1 MRIFKNG
8 ADGVYDWLKKAA
20 SVIGCEGGFNPTS
33 YYIYIFDDVP
43 KTIATIGQDITNTKL
58 VCSIDCVDHIPVKDE
73 KQESGEELMY
83 GGIDVCAGETKRL
96 DGSIFGGKD
105 GMVIAMDNFLK
116 KDNRYFIYSFF
127 DQRNS
132 RIEYYVIIACDNCIA
147 FTTIWH
153 TTSANITTER
163 IRVLAPDNDTARKAS
178 DYLIQNCD
186 LIIPPDAR
194 KCRIGVAYKSYG
206 EVGINN
212 YELVPTDAHID
223 TNYNDDLPYDKII
236 EILKKDESAL
246 MLFYGTPGTGK
257 STLIKH
263 IISHTDDVN
272 FVYFDSD
279 LLLSIGNAALLNF
292 ALDHKNTVFIMEDC
306 EKILVDRKNDNPI
319 MNTLLNIT
327 DGILGDCMKLKIICT
342 FNTNLDEV
350 DKALLRKGRLKL
362 KYEFKPLALEK
373 AKVLLP
379 SATQPMTLADIYYSD
394 EENDFSKE
402 PQKKTIG
409 FGTTH

>member
-1 MRIFKNG
+1 M
-8 ADGVYDWLKKAA
+8 
-20 SVIGCEGGFNPTS
+20 
-33 YYIYIFDDVP
+33 
-43 KTIATIGQDITNTKL
+43 
-58 VCSIDCVDHIPVKDE
+58 
-73 KQESGEELMY
+73 
-83 GGIDVCAGETKRL
+83 
-96 DGSIFGGKD
+96 
-105 GMVIAMDNFLK
+105 
-116 KDNRYFIYSFF
+116 
-127 DQRNS
+127 
-132 RIEYYVIIACDNCIA
+132 
-147 FTTIWH
+147 
-153 TTSANITTER
+153 
-163 IRVLAPDNDTARKAS
+163 
-178 DYLIQNCD
+178 
-186 LIIPPDAR
+186 
-194 KCRIGVAYKSYG
+194 
-206 EVGINN
+206 
-212 YELVPTDAHID
+212 
-223 TNYNDDLPYDKII
+223 
-236 EILKKDESAL
+236 
-246 MLFYGTPGTGK
+246 FYGTPGTGK

-327 DGILGDCMKLKIICT
+327 DGILGDCMKVKIICT
-342 FNTNLDEV
+342 FNTNLEEV

-373 AKVLLP
+373 AKVLIP
-379 SATQPMTLADIYYSD
+379 SATQPMSLADIYYSD